1 MTPPPLK
8 PGANITIITTTGDKL
23 MVDPKTGIV
32 YISNDTASEQQ
43 FKVVNPVNPDE
54 PVRPGDPIVL
64 VDARTGKYC
73 ALLGNV
79 PQEVLQLPDEGG
91 ARRRLLT
98 HNALPASC
106 AVVCLACYLDSLTD
120 ATPLV
125 YDAGGL
131 SYQGTPLVQSPG
143 SATLLL
149 SADPACSVPGG
160 DKLTFPAAVLC
171 EWHIVAAALL
181 LLHCS
186 FCCVTAAMCSRLLC
200 LCKCWHLAPA
210 SSCKNSCM
218 CVICVHPLRCHQ
230 QCAAHNPCLLR
241 HPPQRPHP
249 RLPQAPR

>member
-1 MTPPPLK
+1 
-8 PGANITIITTTGDKL
+8 

-131 SYQGTPLVQSPG
+131 SYQGKRLQPLKGGKALVPSDDAQCVAPEQLTVQRVGPPGEFSP
-143 SATLLL
+143 SQLHDL
-149 SADPACSVPGG
+149 SR
-160 DKLTFPAAVLC
+160 AA
-171 EWHIVAAALL
+171 
-181 LLHCS
+181 
-186 FCCVTAAMCSRLLC
+186 
-200 LCKCWHLAPA
+200 
-210 SSCKNSCM
+210 
-218 CVICVHPLRCHQ
+218 
-230 QCAAHNPCLLR
+230 
-241 HPPQRPHP
+241 
-249 RLPQAPR
+249 